1 MITRRRLLLAAASA
15 PLILPRKAR
24 AFTLIGAGFH
34 QTYVGI
40 EDIYGQAIGVWS
52 LRAASASAA
61 AAQRKAIQLTRA
73 SDSTTMDIHVLT
85 SGDLDVAS
93 ATTFLSGTTGVISIW
108 YDQSGN
114 GYHHTVPSGQAGPA
128 FTFNA
133 IGSLPGATFDGS
145 TTCLTYQAGIPNVN
159 KPTTYAIFATPQM
172 AATHNIN
179 YTTIDSVGGGQQGF
193 QVDGF
198 GSNAFYGFNGGVPSP
213 ANIAITNNAAHAV
226 QYLQSGASSSANIDG
241 TTTALNFSSSVN
253 PQVGLADAVGCT
265 IAGTTGPYSNF
276 FKGLL
281 FEQGVF
287 AFDGTAQYA
296 NANSN
301 QTNYWTAGAP
311 AGFPAI
317 LATGWPAGG

>member
-1 MITRRRLLLAAASA
+1 MIARRRLLLAAAAS
-15 PLILPRKAR
+15 LILPRKAR
-24 AFTLIGAGFH
+24 AFTIIGAGFH

-61 AAQRKAIQLTRA
+61 AAQVRAIQLKRA

-85 SGDLDVAS
+85 TGDLDVAS

-114 GYHHTVPSGQAGPA
+114 GYHHTIPAAQAGPA

-133 IGSLPGATFDGS
+133 IGSLPAATFDGS

-172 AATHNIN
+172 AATHNVN
-179 YTTIDSVGGGQQGF
+179 YISIDSVVGGNQGF

-198 GSNAFYGFNGGVPSP
+198 GTNAFLAFNGGLPSP
-213 ANIAITNNAAHAV
+213 ANVATTNNAAHSV
-226 QYLQSGASSSANIDG
+226 QYLQNGASSSVDIDG
-241 TTTALNFSSSVN
+241 TSTALNFSSSLN
-253 PQVGLADAVGCT
+253 PQVGGANSLGSI
-265 IAGTTGPYSNF
+265 IAGTTGPYSSF
-276 FKGLL
+276 FKGLI
-281 FEQGVF
+281 FEQAIF
-287 AFDGTAQYA
+287 AQDGTAQMA
-296 NANSN
+296 AAVTN